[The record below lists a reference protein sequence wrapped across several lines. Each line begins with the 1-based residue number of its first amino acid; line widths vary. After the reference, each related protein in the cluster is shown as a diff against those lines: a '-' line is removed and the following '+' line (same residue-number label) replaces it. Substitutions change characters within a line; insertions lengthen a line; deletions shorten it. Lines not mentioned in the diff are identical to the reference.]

1 MEQNTSIEEKLKLEN
16 DIATLRRELK
26 NILAQTTGAKSEYNS
41 IVGLIDSN
49 KKLLEEQKEYL
60 VNVQNVISQAKLDW
74 MQERNQEMDKLAEK
88 SAEAENI
95 IKRKGELNEQEETI
109 RKLEANDIEVRNE
122 TRRLE
127 LKVQE
132 DMTGVKAKERAL
144 EIEKDK
150 LEERENKLLKDV
162 QNFKE
167 KVAKVLKEV
176 EKI

>member
-127 LKVQE
+127 LKVQ
-132 DMTGVKAKERAL
+132 GVS
-144 EIEKDK
+144 
-150 LEERENKLLKDV
+150 
-162 QNFKE
+162 
-167 KVAKVLKEV
+167 
-176 EKI
+176 